1 MNINDVQEIYIWCL
15 WAIIIL
21 VFFLLVRGAMS
32 RQRIRTQQEIE
43 AAEKAYLAQED
54 ARARGYRVQTSQKSE
69 LK

>member
-15 WAIIIL
+15 WSLIIL
-21 VFFLLVRGAMS
+21 VFFLLVRAAMS
-32 RQRIRTQQEIE
+32 RQRIRTQQEID
-43 AAEKAYLAQED
+43 AAQKAHLAQED